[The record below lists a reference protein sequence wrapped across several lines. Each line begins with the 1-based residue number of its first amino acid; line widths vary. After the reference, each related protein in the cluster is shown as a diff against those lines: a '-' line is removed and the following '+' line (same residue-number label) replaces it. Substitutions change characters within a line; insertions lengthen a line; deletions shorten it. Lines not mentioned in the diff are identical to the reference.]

1 MDFIVIFS
9 VMTSFLVYS
18 FQEGYSKIRAHF
30 SLKLYELLWSEY
42 NKIWVQYLSLEV
54 NSFMLDSNKIL
65 QYNAKL

>member
-18 FQEGYSKIRAHF
+18 FQEGYSKIRWM
-30 SLKLYELLWSEY
+30 WSEY